1 MMRAW
6 IQHSI
11 EDSAEGGDHKF
22 IMIPI
27 NREFFSAAPDS
38 SWGRV
43 EQVSGLIY
51 LQIVSKSKAKNKDK
65 WVEYAGDSV
74 GQIVE

>member
-1 MMRAW
+1 MRAS

-22 IMIPI
+22 IMIPV

-38 SWGRV
+38 SWGRE
-43 EQVSGLIY
+43 EQESGLIY
-51 LQIVSKSKAKNKDK
+51 LQIVSKTKAKNKDK
-65 WVEYAGDSV
+65 WVKYAGSSV
-74 GQIVE
+74 SQIVE